1 MHFAMDG
8 LILLKESPEA
18 MDQIEVRLSG
28 RWVNVGYGGL
38 FFFKCWFNVE
48 SNVHE
53 CRLML
58 MLMLVTVGSVN
69 VDVDVSYY
77 VC

>member
-38 FFFKCWFNVE
+38 FFLNVG
-48 SNVHE
+48 
-53 CRLML
+53 LML
-58 MLMLVTVGSVN
+58 SPMFMN
-69 VDVDVSYY
+69 VD
-77 VC
+77 

>member
-1 MHFAMDG
+1 MVMHFAMDG

-38 FFFKCWFNVE
+38 FFFNVG
-48 SNVHE
+48 
-53 CRLML
+53 LML
-58 MLMLVTVGSVN
+58 SLMFMN
-69 VDVDVSYY
+69 VD
-77 VC
+77 

>member
-1 MHFAMDG
+1 VDQVVMHFAMDG

-38 FFFKCWFNVE
+38 FFFNVG
-48 SNVHE
+48 
-53 CRLML
+53 LML
-58 MLMLVTVGSVN
+58 SPMFMN
-69 VDVDVSYY
+69 VD
-77 VC
+77 

>member
-1 MHFAMDG
+1 MVMHFAMDG

-38 FFFKCWFNVE
+38 FFFFFNVGL
-48 SNVHE
+48 
-53 CRLML
+53 RLSL
-58 MLMLVTVGSVN
+58 MFMN
-69 VDVDVSYY
+69 VD
-77 VC
+77 

>member
-1 MHFAMDG
+1 VDQVVMHFAMDG

-38 FFFKCWFNVE
+38 FFFFNVG
-48 SNVHE
+48 
-53 CRLML
+53 LML
-58 MLMLVTVGSVN
+58 SPMFMN
-69 VDVDVSYY
+69 VD
-77 VC
+77 